1 MRMKRACCAPP
12 HPLTPCA
19 PCPACRPLAAGGC
32 WGGRRC
38 CHACAKRG
46 VGWGGSGWARALRE
60 RQVCAAL
67 ATLAPPKLHFST
79 THPPSQHARE
89 HHPPSLPATRHSLG
103 RWLRAHGLLDLAAS
117 HPLGGRRRAGLAI
130 PASARGGG
138 WGGVAGGEGECV
150 GVAEGRPGA
159 GGGRAPPFPPPP
171 HQPPPHQASQPAT
184 HPSPDHARHRQGHA
198 PKLAG
203 CDCVPQEGPPPQQ
216 HQHSLGVAEH
226 LHRGVGAEGGWGRWG
241 RRCVCRMRTV
251 PRAPPRLLPGPATPP
266 PLSPPPSHTHLE

>member
-138 WGGVAGGEGECV
+138 WGGGGGGGG
-150 GVAEGRPGA
+150 GVCGGGRGGA
-159 GGGRAPPFPPPP
+159 GGGGRPLSPLPPPP
-171 HQPPPHQASQPAT
+171 A
-184 HPSPDHARHRQGHA
+184 
-198 PKLAG
+198 
-203 CDCVPQEGPPPQQ
+203 
-216 HQHSLGVAEH
+216 
-226 LHRGVGAEGGWGRWG
+226 
-241 RRCVCRMRTV
+241 
-251 PRAPPRLLPGPATPP
+251 PATPP
-266 PLSPPPSHTHLE
+266 PSQPASHPPLTRPCPPPPGPCPQTCGV